1 MNQLSL
7 WLLFAAG
14 VSLLFNA
21 PTTAG
26 FCVCLA
32 ALAEMLF
39 GDDDDDFDDGDE
51 VGVDV
56 PVWRKP

>member
-7 WLLFAAG
+7 WLLFAVGFALMFG
-14 VSLLFNA
+14 VPA
-21 PTTAG
+21 VAG

-32 ALAEMLF
+32 VLAEMLF
-39 GDDDDDFDDGDE
+39 GDDDDFDDGDE

-56 PVWRKP
+56 PAWRKP